1 MLTNFA
7 GGDWNVFKLLF
18 VNRWLIVIRRLF
30 FGDGTSLN
38 LIGNNIKKLK
48 LLLTEV
54 IQDFRTRGDSIIY
67 GLLQ

>member
-18 VNRWLIVIRRLF
+18 VNRWLIVIRRLL

-38 LIGNNIKKLK
+38 SDRKQHQKII
-48 LLLTEV
+48 
-54 IQDFRTRGDSIIY
+54 IAAHRGDTTFSN
-67 GLLQ
+67 